1 MKARPKRTKA
11 IRYRPPHKRTRSNTT
26 IIIKAIQNCLIITL
40 CFLVVSYLRLQRYFG
55 GLTVYVKRVKISKL
69 S

>member
-11 IRYRPPHKRTRSNTT
+11 IRYRPPHNRTRSNTT
-26 IIIKAIQNCLIITL
+26 MMRRAIQNCLIIIL
-40 CFLVVSYLRLQRYFG
+40 CFLVVSYLRLQRYFEA
-55 GLTVYVKRVKISKL
+55 LTGFVKRVKNSKL